1 MTSRAHLSIGEVL
14 SLLQDDFPDLTITKI
29 RFLESQGLIDPERT
43 PSGYRKFY
51 EFDIERLRWILR
63 QQREHFLPLKVIK
76 GRLDGADGV
85 AATNGSGG
93 TEQALLSLGPDS
105 SEPDPPPVWMA
116 DHARATATAPATAPS
131 PKTPAPKTPAPK
143 TATPKTAAP
152 ETVGPKTTAEKAT
165 AAVTDI
171 VEEATTDTEANGAP
185 AMASTPPSTP
195 PTSTPTTP
203 APPTTTP
210 SAVPPVVAPLVPT
223 GLLHKKEAP
232 MAKPAKPNDDTVRRP
247 LDLGVTGVSMNLAE
261 LAKASGLTETQLGE
275 LEEFGLINPDLTGPE
290 PIYGEEA
297 LVAARHAST
306 FFSLGVEARHL
317 RIFKV
322 SADREAGLLE
332 QLILPLLK
340 QRNPAARQQAIEN
353 LDRLAAA
360 GTGLQ
365 AALLHLALRPHL
377 GTRA

>member
-1 MTSRAHLSIGEVL
+1 MAQPTQS
-14 SLLQDDFPDLTITKI
+14 
-29 RFLESQGLIDPERT
+29 
-43 PSGYRKFY
+43 
-51 EFDIERLRWILR
+51 
-63 QQREHFLPLKVIK
+63 
-76 GRLDGADGV
+76 DG
-85 AATNGSGG
+85 
-93 TEQALLSLGPDS
+93 
-105 SEPDPPPVWMA
+105 
-116 DHARATATAPATAPS
+116 
-131 PKTPAPKTPAPK
+131 
-143 TATPKTAAP
+143 
-152 ETVGPKTTAEKAT
+152 
-165 AAVTDI
+165 
-171 VEEATTDTEANGAP
+171 
-185 AMASTPPSTP
+185 
-195 PTSTPTTP
+195 
-203 APPTTTP
+203 
-210 SAVPPVVAPLVPT
+210 
-223 GLLHKKEAP
+223 
-232 MAKPAKPNDDTVRRP
+232 KPAKSDGDAVRRP

-275 LEEFGLINPDLTGPE
+275 LEEFGLIVPDPTGPE

-360 GTGLQ
+360 GSGLQ
-365 AALLHLALRPHL
+365 AAMLHLALRPHL